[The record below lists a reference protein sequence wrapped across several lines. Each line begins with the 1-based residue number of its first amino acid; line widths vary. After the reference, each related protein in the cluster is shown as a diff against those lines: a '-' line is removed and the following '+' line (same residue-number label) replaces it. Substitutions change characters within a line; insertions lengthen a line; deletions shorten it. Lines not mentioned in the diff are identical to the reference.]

1 MAERQTFLL
10 SASCSHAEPDWQPAV
25 DVYRHPR
32 GWLIKCE
39 LAGVRRDDIKVSVHG
54 SRLTITGVRRDG
66 TIVEGQRA
74 YSLEIAY
81 NRFTRQVELPGDLMH
96 ATLEI
101 DCREGMLLIEIHAA
115 PE

>member
-1 MAERQTFLL
+1 MAERQIFLL

-25 DVYRHPR
+25 DVYRHQR

-39 LAGVRRDDIKVSVHG
+39 LAGVHRDDIQVSVEE
-54 SRLTITGVRRDG
+54 SRLTIAGVRRDV
-66 TIVEGQRA
+66 TIIEGQRA

-81 NRFTRQVELPGDLMH
+81 NRFARRIELPCDLMQ
-96 ATLEI
+96 ATLDI
-101 DCREGMLLIEIHAA
+101 DYRDGMLLVQILNC